1 MNIAILDGYVDEP
14 ACLGVPPYISPL
26 VRYVAG
32 GVKDSNK
39 DFTYLTIDEYR
50 KNSDKVK
57 QMMGSEVLILVAGAA
72 VPGKYLRGMPVS
84 SKEIREISEKF
95 DGLKISGGAKAR
107 FGLDNFEGFD
117 YVAKKDLDASVYD
130 FFTEKVFSNRNR
142 TIDEWN
148 KWSVKGAEIV
158 KYHPDFPQ
166 PLVAEVETM
175 RGCVR
180 YFTGGCSFCIEPLHG
195 KPLFRDVDDIVKE
208 VKVLNSTGVVNFRL
222 TQSCF
227 FSYKAIGIGETETP
241 TPNPDEIKKLL
252 SGIKNAAPNLKV
264 LHVDNAN
271 PAVISEHP
279 VESEKIMKILV
290 EYCTPGNVLAL
301 GMESA
306 DPAVIRANN
315 LNATPEQ
322 VMKSIELINRI
333 GSGRGSNGMP
343 ELLPGINIVCGLK
356 GETRETYELNY
367 RFLKTVL
374 DKGLLLRRINIRQ
387 VLCFREKFPRKHH
400 SLFVKYKEKIRKEID
415 NEMLKKIVSF
425 GTILKDVFTE
435 KIIGNTTFGRQIG
448 SYPLLVGIPYK
459 IPENIFINVCI
470 TDWGMRSVTGIEYPF
485 NINKASLKAVESLPC
500 VGKNRAMRIVRAR
513 PFKSENEF
521 IKCLD
526 DKNVGEKL
534 VGFLEF

>member
-1 MNIAILDGYVDEP
+1 
-14 ACLGVPPYISPL
+14 
-26 VRYVAG
+26 
-32 GVKDSNK
+32 
-39 DFTYLTIDEYR
+39 
-50 KNSDKVK
+50 
-57 QMMGSEVLILVAGAA
+57 
-72 VPGKYLRGMPVS
+72 
-84 SKEIREISEKF
+84 
-95 DGLKISGGAKAR
+95 
-107 FGLDNFEGFD
+107 
-117 YVAKKDLDASVYD
+117 
-130 FFTEKVFSNRNR
+130 
-142 TIDEWN
+142 
-148 KWSVKGAEIV
+148 
-158 KYHPDFPQ
+158 
-166 PLVAEVETM
+166 
-175 RGCVR
+175 
-180 YFTGGCSFCIEPLHG
+180 
-195 KPLFRDVDDIVKE
+195 
-208 VKVLNSTGVVNFRL
+208 LNSTGVVNFRL

-500 VGKNRAMRIVRAR
+500 VGKKRAMRIVRSR
-513 PFKSENEF
+513 PFKTENEF